1 MRTGSSTSSSICI
14 DFHVEP
20 NAKVKSICSEESGY
34 TLSQKACDTSTALGG
49 CLKGNLTNW
58 YYSSSKHSSA
68 ADVKKECPDD
78 FLAAGAK

>member
-1 MRTGSSTSSSICI
+1 LR
-14 DFHVEP
+14 HVHRARRLP
-20 NAKVKSICSEESGY
+20 
-34 TLSQKACDTSTALGG
+34 Q
-49 CLKGNLTNW
+49 GNLTNW